1 MWANRKT
8 RQAYIYIDIQHMIF
22 GLMAGKFP
30 QNSIFMRCRHKSGWV
45 GAHGQK
51 LVQMGA
57 VGYTSTG
64 GAQNNTKI
72 YINGS
77 VGQYL
82 VTHVHGN
89 KIRLTLG

>member
-1 MWANRKT
+1 MQADRKT
-8 RQAYIYIDIQHMIF
+8 RQSSIYIDTQHMLF

-30 QNSIFMRCRHKSGWV
+30 QTIISMRCRHQGGWV
-45 GAHGQK
+45 GAYGQK

-57 VGYTSTG
+57 VGYISTG
-64 GAQNNTKI
+64 RVQNNTKI

-82 VTHVHGN
+82 VTHVMAT
-89 KIRLTLG
+89 K